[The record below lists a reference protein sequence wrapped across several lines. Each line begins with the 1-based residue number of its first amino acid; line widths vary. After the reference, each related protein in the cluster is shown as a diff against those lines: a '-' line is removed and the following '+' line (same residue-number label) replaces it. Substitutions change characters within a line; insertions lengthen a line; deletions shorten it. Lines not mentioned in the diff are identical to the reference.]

1 MEALKYENIDDI
13 TFDGIDHNDYPD
25 YCDAYIDGAYYEGRE
40 MTQEELDTL
49 NEDRDFVMKE
59 LMSHLF

>member
-1 MEALKYENIDDI
+1 MKLNYDAIDSI

-40 MTQEELDTL
+40 MTQEELDVL

>member
-1 MEALKYENIDDI
+1 MKLNYDAIDYI

-25 YCDAYIDGAYYEGRE
+25 YCDAYIDSAYYEGRE